1 MALFDFMKSIS
12 PSINKKDVMQTVA
25 LTTQSLKEHTLP
37 AVKAAEGLF
46 KGQKFKSDGAKSIES
61 TIKRAVESKPLF
73 EVIHARLQN
82 ALLLL
87 DKIESYSKRVFSEHE
102 TNLGFTYAKATC
114 LRLAQAAELSSL
126 YTRRLINYIYWL
138 EAEAIGAEGIAG
150 PKPTEIAWLNDNLN
164 NFITALNAL
173 DKKPE
178 VFETQLNQLP
188 DAIVSAQSE
197 AAFAGTLGAAKM
209 DPFNLRALSVRW
221 NPFYLVG
228 MLVSEWQSDRYK
240 SAQEEAKLLEF
251 RLLQIEKL
259 RDKTQDAKLDREI
272 EVLQDRV
279 TGLHAKISKMETS
292 WGLNNG

>member
-1 MALFDFMKSIS
+1 MALFDFVKSLH
-12 PSINKKDVMQTVA
+12 PTINKKDVMQTVA

-37 AVKAAEGLF
+37 AVKAAETLF
-46 KGQKFKSDGAKSIES
+46 KGQKFKSDGAKGIE
-61 TIKRAVESKPLF
+61 TIIKRAVDSKPLF
-73 EVIHARLQN
+73 ETIHLRLQN
-82 ALLLL
+82 ALVLLE
-87 DKIESYSKRVFSEHE
+87 KIEAYSKRVFSEHE

-126 YTRRLINYIYWL
+126 YTRRLINYVYWL
-138 EAEAIGAEGIAG
+138 EAESIGAEGITG
-150 PKPTEIAWLNDNLN
+150 PKATEIAWLNDNLT
-164 NFITALNAL
+164 NFITALNGL

-197 AAFAGTLGAAKM
+197 NAFMGTLGAAKL

-221 NPFYLVG
+221 NPFYMLG
-228 MLVSEWQSDRYK
+228 MLLSEFQADRYK

-272 EVLQDRV
+272 EMLQDRV
-279 TGLHAKISKMETS
+279 TSLHAKLSRMEQNWS
-292 WGLNNG
+292 LGNG